1 MTSELSQRTELVV
14 DVVGQYEAIMGSYRA
29 DLVVWRKFYALDGFI
44 LSTFA
49 SFCDWFELWVEDY
62 ELTVQV
68 TYHQVLRITANRYCV
83 TSR

>member
-1 MTSELSQRTELVV
+1 MTSEFSQRTELVV

-29 DLVVWRKFYALDGFI
+29 DLVVWRKFYALDRFI
-44 LSTFA
+44 LATVA

-62 ELTVQV
+62 ELTVQIPQ
-68 TYHQVLRITANRYCV
+68 HQVLCITANRYRV